1 MRYSLLLAG
10 GLAAGILLI
19 PCLAVAGP
27 LDGAYVSNKRNN
39 LTILGNHYAYR
50 ARKGGKSG
58 NHAGSFVAVGGDQYQ
73 FHGFLRYLCDK
84 RGTTLV
90 CAGGKRS
97 WYKQ

>member
-1 MRYSLLLAG
+1 MRYLMLFTLVVSILFAPRVA
-10 GLAAGILLI
+10 AAG
-19 PCLAVAGP
+19 V

-39 LTILGNHYAYR
+39 LTIVGNRYAYR
-50 ARKGGKSG
+50 AREGGTSG
-58 NHAGSFVAVGGDQYQ
+58 NHAGSFASLSGDRYQ
-73 FHGFLRYLCDK
+73 FHGFLHYLCEK